1 MIKTPKKY
9 RVRIVCGYGYKLK
22 RVDNQY
28 SKAYKIY
35 FGKDTTDKY
44 MKKESEYCS
53 NVTEIEF
60 KEPLV
65 KTNMDQEYF
74 KNSSISWIC
83 KK

>member
-1 MIKTPKKY
+1 
-9 RVRIVCGYGYKLK
+9 
-22 RVDNQY
+22 
-28 SKAYKIY
+28 
-35 FGKDTTDKY
+35 

-53 NVTEIEF
+53 NVTETEF
-60 KEPLV
+60 KAPLV